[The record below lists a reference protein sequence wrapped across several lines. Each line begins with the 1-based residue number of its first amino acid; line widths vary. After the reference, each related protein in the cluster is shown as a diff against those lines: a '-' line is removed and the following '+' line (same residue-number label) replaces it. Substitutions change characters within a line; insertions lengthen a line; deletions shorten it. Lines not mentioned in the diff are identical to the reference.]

1 RAMNPHG
8 AQELRQGVADA
19 MALGEVIGRCRETG
33 DWSAEARASYERARR
48 PQVEML
54 RRLADEQT
62 FFWNAA
68 DPVRC
73 FLRDRVFR
81 GLDRN
86 TRLRYQA
93 LTATAGLRTTPPL
106 TWLDKLMAA
115 GFLPDP
121 RADQVPA

>member
-1 RAMNPHG
+1 MQAM
-8 AQELRQGVADA
+8 ADA
-19 MALGEVIGRCRETG
+19 IALAEAIGRCRETG
-33 DWSAEARASYERARR
+33 DWSTEALASYERARR

-54 RRLADEQT
+54 QRLADEQT

-86 TRLRYQA
+86 ARLRYQA

-106 TWLDKLMAA
+106 TWMDKLMAA
-115 GFLPDP
+115 GFLPDR
-121 RADQVPA
+121 RADQAPA